1 MLDVLF
7 FLWTKIE
14 RGLFRSLNI
23 GLAQEKVFADCWII
37 FPKITD
43 FGVLL
48 ERRSRAARVV
58 PS

>member
-14 RGLFRSLNI
+14 RGLFTSLNI
-23 GLAQEKVFADCWII
+23 RLAQEKVFADYWIN

-43 FGVLL
+43 FGMLL
-48 ERRSRAARVV
+48 EKRSRAEVV